1 MRNRNYVLTAALALG
16 LLLSACGG
24 NDGAKSRGGSQAKGV
39 NEVLESGQQAAESQK
54 AESSQTGAS
63 QETVDITAASRVV
76 EESSEA
82 SVDLK
87 GADGTDIDLTKLSA
101 TMVFSEVYNIMV
113 NPDSCMGKTIRM
125 KGACGDLSRRNQG
138 LGLLFLYR
146 AGRDRLLR
154 AGHRVQACG
163 QLPLPGRLPAGG
175 LGNHRA
181 RRFDVY
187 KEGEY
192 KYAVLKDA
200 VLENVN
206 TQNEG
211 ETTAP

>member
-87 GADGTDIDLTKLSA
+87 
-101 TMVFSEVYNIMV
+101 
-113 NPDSCMGKTIRM
+113 
-125 KGACGDLSRRNQG
+125 
-138 LGLLFLYR
+138 
-146 AGRDRLLR
+146 
-154 AGHRVQACG
+154 
-163 QLPLPGRLPAGG
+163 
-175 LGNHRA
+175 A
-181 RRFDVY
+181 R
-187 KEGEY
+187 
-192 KYAVLKDA
+192 
-200 VLENVN
+200 
-206 TQNEG
+206 
-211 ETTAP
+211 TAPT

>member
-24 NDGAKSRGGSQAKGV
+24 NDGAKSRGGSQSKGV
-39 NEVLESGQQAAESQK
+39 NEVLESGQQAAESQ
-54 AESSQTGAS
+54 QTTAGSA
-63 QETVDITAASRVV
+63 QETVDVTAASRVV

-125 KGACGDLSRRNQG
+125 KGIVAIYHDETKDTDYYSCIVQDATACCAQG
-138 LGLLFLYR
+138 IEFKLTDNYR
-146 AGRDRLLR
+146 FPDDYPPEGSEITVR
-154 AGHRVQACG
+154 G
-163 QLPLPGRLPAGG
+163 
-175 LGNHRA
+175 
-181 RRFDVY
+181 RFDVY

>member
-1 MRNRNYVLTAALALG
+1 MRNKKYVWPVALTLV
-16 LLLSACGG
+16 LLLSACGSA
-24 NDGAKSRGGSQAKGV
+24 DGTKSRAGGSQTKSV
-39 NEVLESGQQAAESQK
+39 NEVLASGQQAAESQK
-54 AESSQTGAS
+54 AASASS
-63 QETVDITAASRVV
+63 ETVDVTAASRVV

-125 KGACGDLSRRNQG
+125 KGLVAIYHDETKDTDYYSCIVQDATACCAQG
-138 LGLLFLYR
+138 IEFKLADNYR
-146 AGRDRLLR
+146 FPDDYPPEGSEITVR
-154 AGHRVQACG
+154 G
-163 QLPLPGRLPAGG
+163 
-175 LGNHRA
+175 
-181 RRFDVY
+181 RFDVY